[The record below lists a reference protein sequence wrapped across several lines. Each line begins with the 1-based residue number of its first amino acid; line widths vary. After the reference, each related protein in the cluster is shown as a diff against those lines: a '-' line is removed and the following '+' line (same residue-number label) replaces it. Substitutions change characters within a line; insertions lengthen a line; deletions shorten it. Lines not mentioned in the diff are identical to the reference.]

1 MNFFKSC
8 CSTNDA
14 GEPAKKEKTEEA
26 PKTDAQAAEDKPAE
40 GEAPADSAPVE
51 EAPADAASGE

>member
-14 GEPAKKEKTEEA
+14 GEPAKKDAKADA
-26 PKTDAQAAEDKPAE
+26 PKTDAEAA
-40 GEAPADSAPVE
+40 
-51 EAPADAASGE
+51 

>member
-14 GEPAKKEKTEEA
+14 GEPAKKDAKATAPVDA
-26 PKTDAQAAEDKPAE
+26 PKTDAEVA
-40 GEAPADSAPVE
+40 
-51 EAPADAASGE
+51 